1 MDTAGLRLRVGRTWR
16 LNPAYREALLRLAA
30 GGGALAEAE
39 VLDVLA
45 IEVDGVDLA
54 AGVREDDV
62 FRVAGDL
69 ARAAERLA
77 RGAPKASVT
86 FGASPMELLL
96 VRRGPALAL
105 TLVQLGPP
113 PEIRVQDLELD
124 ASDFFDAVRAC
135 LEQVLTDLEA
145 LAPSLAR
152 GPYAAAVTSTLRHLR
167 GRRRRTLAQAPGP
180 APAPPPR
187 PAPRVEG
194 PAGRLTCDLE
204 LTDDGD
210 HLDTCDPDGE
220 GDLHSLLAPGRI
232 RLRAGGEV
240 LAVWEGPP
248 FLAFR
253 ALVGE
258 VRDLLAA
265 WEHDE
270 AAARL
275 HFGGAEVA
283 VDLAGQRVS
292 GPEGACE
299 APALE
304 LAAALLSGALDLTRA
319 FVARAPAQGRNAFL
333 RDLAGDAAELHAHC
347 RQLLD
352 GDVTARRPPRHGT
365 VTPAADR
372 GSARPLGPHRLRRL
386 AWRRRWSFDAGPLLA
401 PGLVP
406 FGRRMLVAGED
417 GVFVLDRATG
427 APAFDRPAVEALWV
441 GPRRTDPVLLAGPM
455 GLDLCTAAGA
465 TAWSAPA
472 ERPGGPWGAPRYL
485 RAPHRLVLS
494 LDGRSVVAFT
504 EADGTV
510 AWRFV
515 PPGARRCE
523 NRRRPRRG
531 PGGHRHRLRLWPRP
545 GGRPGPLAGTHRPQ
559 RRHPTAGPGQRG
571 GPGRRG
577 RRRPR
582 GGPRRRRHRRRPA
595 PPPPAGG

>member
-96 VRRGPALAL
+96 VRRGAALAL

-232 RLRAGGEV
+232 RLRAGDEV

-270 AAARL
+270 AAACL

-427 APAFDRPAVEALWV
+427 APAFDRPAVEALW
-441 GPRRTDPVLLAGPM
+441 AGP
-455 GLDLCTAAGA
+455 GA
-465 TAWSAPA
+465 PTRCSSPARWASTCAPPPA
-472 ERPGGPWGAPRYL
+472 PRPG
-485 RAPHRLVLS
+485 
-494 LDGRSVVAFT
+494 
-504 EADGTV
+504 
-510 AWRFV
+510 
-515 PPGARRCE
+515 
-523 NRRRPRRG
+523 RPRRSARG
-531 PGGHRHRLRLWPRP
+531 APW
-545 GGRPGPLAGTHRPQ
+545 GRPGTGLPP
-559 RRHPTAGPGQRG
+559 PPGPP
-571 GPGRRG
+571 PGRPLGGRLHRG
-577 RRRPR
+577 RRHGRP
-582 GGPRRRRHRRRPA
+582 GASCPPGPGAARFAAAPA
-595 PPPPAGG
+595 GSWWPPPPASPMASTRWTAGSAGGYAPASTPPPHRWPWANRWPWSARPAAPPRWPSPTPSPATACASTPAGG